1 MKKIR
6 KAIVAQGDKT
16 MKQKATKMLLR
27 GAFAAMLISAVFA
40 GSAAAAPAWK
50 FEGKELTGS
59 ETILGG
65 AEDSFLTVPGLT
77 TDCENFLY
85 KVSISN
91 SGGTGTGSVNEL
103 PLYDCGTN
111 SEFCTVESIAAEKLP
126 WASKLTTV
134 SSSHYIVIEG
144 ILVSILYGGEECV
157 LSEVLAKVTGTAGG
171 LINNTS
177 ESATFNAT
185 TFKATGTKLSALG
198 SSVEWQGFFPTE
210 AFEWNREKALTVS

>member
-1 MKKIR
+1 MK
-6 KAIVAQGDKT
+6 
-16 MKQKATKMLLR
+16 MKATAIFGR
-27 GAFAAMLISAVFA
+27 GALAALVICAVFA
-40 GSAAAAPAWK
+40 GSAGAAPVWK
-50 FEGKELTGS
+50 FEGKELSGS

-91 SGGTGTGSVNEL
+91 SEGTGKGSVNEL

-111 SEFCTVESIAAEKLP
+111 SEACTVESIAAEKLP
-126 WASKLTTV
+126 WTSKLTTV
-134 SSSHYIVIEG
+134 SSTPYIVIEG
-144 ILVSILYGGEECV
+144 VQVGILYGGEECA
-157 LSEVLAKVTGTAGG
+157 LYEVLAKVTGSAGG
-171 LINNTS
+171 QIDNTS
-177 ESATFNAT
+177 ESATFNAS
-185 TFKATGTKLSALG
+185 TFKATATKLSALG

>member
-1 MKKIR
+1 MKM
-6 KAIVAQGDKT
+6 KT
-16 MKQKATKMLLR
+16 TSIFGR
-27 GAFAAMLISAVFA
+27 GALAALVICAVFA
-40 GSAAAAPAWK
+40 GSAGAAPVWK
-50 FEGKELTGS
+50 FEGKELTGT
-59 ETILGG
+59 ETIVGG
-65 AEDSFLTVPGLT
+65 AEDSFLTVPGLV

-91 SGGTGTGSVNEL
+91 SAGTGKGSVTEL

-111 SEFCTVESIAAEKLP
+111 SEACTVESIAAEKLP

-144 ILVSILYGGEECV
+144 VQVGILYGGEECV
-157 LSEVLAKVTGTAGG
+157 LSEILAKVTGTAGG
-171 LINNTS
+171 LIDNTT

-185 TFKATGTKLSALG
+185 TFKSTGTKLSALG

>member
-1 MKKIR
+1 MK
-6 KAIVAQGDKT
+6 
-16 MKQKATKMLLR
+16 MKATSIFGR
-27 GAFAAMLISAVFA
+27 GVLAALMICAVFA

-50 FEGKELTGS
+50 FEGKTLEGS
-59 ETILGG
+59 ETIVGG

-91 SGGTGTGSVNEL
+91 SAGTGVGSVNEL

-111 SEFCTVESIAAEKLP
+111 SEFCTVEAIEAEKLP
-126 WASKLTTV
+126 WSTKLTTV
-134 SSSHYIVIEG
+134 SSSNYIVIEG
-144 ILVSILYGGEECV
+144 VKVGVLYGGEECV
-157 LSEVLAKVTGTAGG
+157 LNEVLAKITGSAGG
-171 LINNTS
+171 LVNNTT

-185 TFKATGTKLSALG
+185 TFKATATKLSALG

-210 AFEWNREKALTVS
+210 AFEWNREKALTVG

>member
-1 MKKIR
+1 MK
-6 KAIVAQGDKT
+6 
-16 MKQKATKMLLR
+16 MKLTSIFGR
-27 GAFAAMLISAVFA
+27 GALAALVICAVFA
-40 GSAAAAPAWK
+40 GSAGAAPVWK

-91 SGGTGTGSVNEL
+91 SAGTGKGSVNEL

-111 SEFCTVESIAAEKLP
+111 SAFCTVDAIQAEKLP

-134 SSSHYIVIEG
+134 STVPYIIIEG
-144 ILVSILYGGEECV
+144 IQVAILYGGEECV
-157 LSEVLAKVTGTAGG
+157 LGEVWAKVTGTAGG
-171 LINNTS
+171 QINNTT